1 MHFNLLSLATL
12 SLCTLGSASNPK
24 RGLISDVNG
33 ATYKEDSNAL
43 TSSRVKSVS
52 WYYSFGHYPDS
63 KFSKRYDFVMQ
74 QFGVDEKPAGKNKY
88 VLSRP
93 TIQAKS
99 VLTRYTPQF
108 QKHQDPRVR
117 CCQDQAQAS
126 VHLSRASHPRHHAR
140 RGGQGL
146 ETVHH
151 SAQEEVPQHADRITL
166 AHVRITFEA
175 PCTRQGS

>member
-1 MHFNLLSLATL
+1 MHFNLLPLATL

-93 TIQAKS
+93 RTQHKS
-99 VLTRYTPQF
+99 CTDTLYSPVSKTSRPLRQMLPRPGPSICSPFSSRPSTASRPRKRSRLGNSTSFRSRRSTPTC
-108 QKHQDPRVR
+108 R
-117 CCQDQAQAS
+117 
-126 VHLSRASHPRHHAR
+126 LGHPRSCENH
-140 RGGQGL
+140 
-146 ETVHH
+146 
-151 SAQEEVPQHADRITL
+151 
-166 AHVRITFEA
+166 F
-175 PCTRQGS
+175 